1 MTGASGQRRRPPRQK
16 KTRRPH
22 NFRLLYALTIETLME
37 QSPQDAGPD
46 LERYREYLRTLA
58 RQQLDDRLRGKLDPS
73 DVVQQTLLE
82 AHQARDKLRGLSD
95 AQLAAWL
102 RRALANNLAD
112 EVRRLGAGV
121 RDVGRER
128 SLQQAVDESAAR
140 LEALLVAEQSSPSDQ
155 AVRQEDLLRLAEA
168 LAGLPEDQR
177 AAVELHHLEGRT
189 LAETAAALGRTRSAV
204 ASLVFRGLRN
214 LRQRLDEGEGSDA

>member
-1 MTGASGQRRRPPRQK
+1 M
-16 KTRRPH
+16 
-22 NFRLLYALTIETLME
+22 NRLAEA
-37 QSPQDAGPD
+37 DGPD

-58 RQQLDDRLRGKLDPS
+58 RLQLDDRLRGKLDPS

-82 AHQARDKLRGLSD
+82 AYQARDQIRGLSE

-112 EVRRLGAGV
+112 EIRRLGAQV

-128 SLQQAVDESAAR
+128 PMAQAVDESAAR
-140 LEALLVAEQSSPSDQ
+140 LERMLAAEQTSPSQQ

-168 LAGLPEDQR
+168 LARLPEDQR

-189 LAETAAALGRTRSAV
+189 LAETAAVLGRTRAAV

-214 LRQRLDEGEGSDA
+214 LRKRLGAGERGE

>member
-1 MTGASGQRRRPPRQK
+1 MDRSTETDAS
-16 KTRRPH
+16 
-22 NFRLLYALTIETLME
+22 
-37 QSPQDAGPD
+37 D

-58 RQQLDDRLRGKLDPS
+58 RLQIDDRLRGKLDPS
-73 DVVQQTLLE
+73 GVVQQTLLE
-82 AHQARDKLRGLSD
+82 AYQARDKLRGLNG

-112 EVRRLGAGV
+112 ESRRLGAQV

-128 SLQQAVDESAAR
+128 PEQQAVDESSAR
-140 LEALLVAEQSSPSDQ
+140 LEALLVAEQSSPSHH

-168 LAGLPEDQR
+168 LGRLPEDQR

-189 LAETAAALGRTRSAV
+189 LAETAEVLGRTRSAV

-214 LRQRLDEGEGSDA
+214 LRQRLDEGKEMGA

>member
-1 MTGASGQRRRPPRQK
+1 MHQTPRG
-16 KTRRPH
+16 
-22 NFRLLYALTIETLME
+22 E
-37 QSPQDAGPD
+37 GPE
-46 LERYREYLRTLA
+46 LERYREYLRALA
-58 RQQLDDRLRGKLDPS
+58 RLQLDDRLRGKLDPS

-82 AHQARDKLRGLSD
+82 AHQARDQLRGLSE

-112 EVRRLGAGV
+112 EARRLGARV

-128 SLQQAVDESAAR
+128 PLQQAVDESSAR
-140 LEALLVAEQSSPSDQ
+140 MEALLTAEQSSPSHQ

-168 LAGLPEDQR
+168 LAELPEDQR

-189 LAETAAALGRTRSAV
+189 LAETAEALGRTRSAV

-214 LRQRLDEGEGSDA
+214 LRQKLDEEEGRP

>member
-1 MTGASGQRRRPPRQK
+1 MNRQDK
-16 KTRRPH
+16 GDGR
-22 NFRLLYALTIETLME
+22 
-37 QSPQDAGPD
+37 D

-58 RQQLDDRLRGKLDPS
+58 RLQRDDQLRGKLDLS
-73 DVVQQTLLE
+73 GVVQQTLLE
-82 AHQARDKLRGLSD
+82 AHQARDQLRGLSE

-112 EVRRLGAGV
+112 EARRLGAQV

-128 SLQQAVDESAAR
+128 PLRQSLEDTSAL
-140 LEALLVAEQSSPSDQ
+140 LEKLLVAEQASPSHQ

-168 LAGLPEDQR
+168 LARLPGDQQS
-177 AAVELHHLEGRT
+177 AVELHHLEGRT
-189 LAETAAALGRTRSAV
+189 LAETAEIMGRTRSAV

-214 LRQRLDEGEGSDA
+214 LRRMLDEGERRGI

>member
-1 MTGASGQRRRPPRQK
+1 MPPPPSG
-16 KTRRPH
+16 
-22 NFRLLYALTIETLME
+22 
-37 QSPQDAGPD
+37 DGPN
-46 LERYREYLRTLA
+46 LESYREYLRTLA
-58 RQQLDDRLRGKLDPS
+58 RLQLDDRLRGKLDPS

-82 AHQARDKLRGLSD
+82 AHQARDKLRGLND

-112 EVRRLGAGV
+112 EARRLGARG

-128 SLQQAVDESAAR
+128 PLVQAVNESSAR
-140 LEALLVAEQSSPSDQ
+140 LEALLAAEHSSPSFQ

-168 LAGLPEDQR
+168 LARLPEDQR

-189 LAETAAALGRTRSAV
+189 LAETAQVMGRSRSAV

-214 LRQRLDEGEGSDA
+214 LRQRLDEGKDR

>member
-1 MTGASGQRRRPPRQK
+1 MNRP
-16 KTRRPH
+16 
-22 NFRLLYALTIETLME
+22 AEV
-37 QSPQDAGPD
+37 DGPD

-58 RQQLDDRLRGKLDPS
+58 RLQLDDRLRGKLDPS
-73 DVVQQTLLE
+73 GVVQQTLLE
-82 AHQARDKLRGLSD
+82 AHQARDKLRGLND

-102 RRALANNLAD
+102 RRALAHNLAD
-112 EVRRLGAGV
+112 EARRLGAQV

-128 SLQQAVDESAAR
+128 PLERAVDESSAR
-140 LEALLVAEQSSPSDQ
+140 LEALLASEHASPSHQ

-168 LAGLPEDQR
+168 LARLPEDQR

-189 LAETAAALGRTRSAV
+189 LAETAEAMGRTRSAA

-214 LRQRLDEGEGSDA
+214 LRRSLDDEEGGR